1 MMSYKPLVTQSQKEQ
16 GRKAKDS
23 DDFESSSF
31 QGELWQLL
39 QVYEDLQ
46 RKQRNNDNDKDS
58 DDIQGS
64 TLAV

>member
-46 RKQRNNDNDKDS
+46 RKQRNNDNDEDS

>member
-1 MMSYKPLVTQSQKEQ
+1 MMLYKPLVTQSQKEQ